1 MEKSYITGQLERID
15 STTIMAVR
23 VRDSSGNK
31 TNDLNL
37 NKESAKDMVKWLT
50 DTFLLEAEPIITMM
64 GHLSMDDYFDRITQN
79 YADGNY
85 SKAKELYE
93 GLNDEQKVDY
103 EDHFSE
109 LHHYEALDNET
120 EVNIEFIAM
129 MVKLKN
135 TLK

>member
-1 MEKSYITGQLERID
+1 MGKPYIEIQLERIKAND
-15 STTIMAVR
+15 LTSVVIT
-23 VRDSSGNK
+23 DDNGNK
-31 TNDLNL
+31 TNSFNL
-37 NKESAKDMVKWLT
+37 NIDSATELIKWLT
-50 DTFLLEAEPIITMM
+50 NTYLGGVEQPITMM
-64 GHLSMDDYFDRITQN
+64 GQITMDDYFDRITQN

-93 GLNDEQKVDY
+93 GLSEEQQVDY

-109 LHHYEALDNET
+109 LHHYEALDNDT

-135 TLK
+135 IQK